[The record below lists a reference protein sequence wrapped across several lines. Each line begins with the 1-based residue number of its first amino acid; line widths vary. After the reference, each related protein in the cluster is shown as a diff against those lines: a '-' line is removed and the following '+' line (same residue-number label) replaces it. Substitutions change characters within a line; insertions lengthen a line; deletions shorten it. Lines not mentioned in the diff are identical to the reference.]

1 MKHFYLLLL
10 MYWFGL
16 SQGVAQNIDL
26 ENLGKGGDNQLKVN
40 GGFSANAV
48 YNSVKAI
55 NMPPLSYFLSGNIN
69 FAYRN
74 FNLPISVNYSNRKF
88 TYSQPF
94 SFNYV
99 TFRPSYKWASA
110 EIGTCFMS
118 FSPYSLS
125 GHQFRGAG
133 LTLNPDKWRVN
144 LMYGQLL
151 RANEGN
157 QADILP
163 TYSRMGMGAKV
174 AYHTDKYLI
183 GVSFFNAADK
193 AKSLDN
199 LPASMLPLRKQ
210 NLVIGLEFST
220 TLFKLLELAG
230 SYHSSAI
237 NQDASQ
243 TTSEKSPQKSLSGL
257 FLGNRAD
264 FKSYNSYQASVN
276 FRFPKTNGLVG
287 LEYQRVDPDYITLG
301 GYYFVNDFEN
311 YTVRYTQTFWGGK
324 INFMSNAGIQQDDII
339 RRNSSSQK
347 RFVGMASLTANI
359 SERFNWTLNFSNFT
373 SYAYIRTAFDEIKRL
388 NPFEQLDT
396 LNYRQINQNL
406 SASVNYT
413 FSKSETVQQQI
424 TANVSWMESA
434 NKQGGIVRIG
444 QQSGFVNADVM
455 YVHQH
460 LPQNRSIGIGINSSL
475 NSIGTQNAT
484 SAGPLFNLQK
494 GFLKNQLTTNTSL
507 SYIYS
512 NDSAFDVQS
521 GALNIRGNANY
532 TIDKKNSL
540 SGNVGF
546 TNVSGSGFAN
556 RHYVSFTIGYIN
568 RF

>member
-1 MKHFYLLLL
+1 MMKHFYLLIL
-10 MYWFGL
+10 MYLVQL
-16 SQGVAQNIDL
+16 SSGVAQNIDF
-26 ENLGKGGDNQLKVN
+26 ETFGKGDKKLKLS
-40 GGFSANAV
+40 GGLSANAV
-48 YNSVKAI
+48 YNSVQAP
-55 NMPPLSYFLSGNIN
+55 NMPPLSYFLSGNLN
-69 FAYRN
+69 FTYRN
-74 FNLPISVNYSNRKF
+74 FNLPVSINYSNRKF

-94 SFNYV
+94 SFNFV

-125 GHQFRGAG
+125 GHQFRGAS
-133 LTLNPDKWRVN
+133 LTLTPDKWNVN

-157 QADILP
+157 QVDVLP
-163 TYSRMGMGAKV
+163 TYARMGMGAKV

-183 GVSFFNAADK
+183 GVSFFNAEDK
-193 AKSLDN
+193 PKSLAS
-199 LPASMLPLRKQ
+199 LPANLLPLPKQ
-210 NLVIGLEFST
+210 NLVLGIEFST
-220 TLFKLLELAG
+220 TLFKLLELGG

-237 NQDASQ
+237 NQDVSQ
-243 TTSEKSPQKSLSGL
+243 TTTDKSPQKSLSGL
-257 FLGNRAD
+257 VLGNPAN
-264 FKSYNSYQASVN
+264 FKSYSSYQASLN
-276 FRFPKTNGLVG
+276 FRFPKANGLLG
-287 LEYQRVDPDYITLG
+287 LEYQRVDPDYVTLG

-311 YTVRYTQTFWGGK
+311 YTLRYTQSFWSGK
-324 INFMSNAGIQQDDII
+324 INFMSNAGIQQDDIM

-359 SERFNWTLNFSNFT
+359 SERFNAALSFSNFT
-373 SYAYIRTAFDEIKRL
+373 SYAYIRTAFDDIRRI

-406 SASVNYT
+406 SASASYT
-413 FSKSETVQQQI
+413 LSASELTTQQI

-434 NKQGGIVRIG
+434 NKQGGVVRIG
-444 QQSGFVNADVM
+444 QQSGFVNADLL
-455 YVHQH
+455 YSHQH
-460 LPQNRSIGIGINSSL
+460 LKKNRSIGTGLNCSL
-475 NSIGTQNAT
+475 NSIGAQK
-484 SAGPLFNLQK
+484 SVSVGPLFNFQQ
-494 GFLKNQLTTNTSL
+494 GFLKNQLITNTSL

-512 NDSAFDVQS
+512 NDSSFDIQS
-521 GALNIRGNANY
+521 GAFNIRGNANY
-532 TIDKKNSL
+532 TINKKNSL
-540 SGNVGF
+540 SGNLGF

>member
-1 MKHFYLLLL
+1 
-10 MYWFGL
+10 MYCIGL
-16 SQGVAQNIDL
+16 SQGVAQNINL

-55 NMPPLSYFLSGNIN
+55 NMPPFSYFLAGNIN
-69 FAYRN
+69 FAYGN
-74 FNLPISVNYSNRKF
+74 FNLPVSVNYSNRKF

-99 TFRPSYKWASA
+99 TLRPTYKWASA

-125 GHQFRGAG
+125 GHQFTGVG
-133 LTLNPDKWRVN
+133 VTLNPQKWNAN

-157 QADILP
+157 QADVLP
-163 TYSRMGMGAKV
+163 TYARMGMGAKV

-183 GVSFFNAADK
+183 GVSFFNAEDK
-193 AKSLDN
+193 AKSLAN
-199 LPASMLPLRKQ
+199 LPASMLPLPRQ

-230 SYHSSAI
+230 SYHSSAV
-237 NQDASQ
+237 NQDISQ
-243 TTSEKSPQKSLSGL
+243 TTAEKSPQKSLSGL
-257 FLGNRAD
+257 LLGNPAD
-264 FKSYNSYQASVN
+264 FKSYNSYQGSIN
-276 FRFPKTNGLVG
+276 FRFPKTTGLIG
-287 LEYQRVDPDYITLG
+287 FEYQRVDPDYITLG

-311 YTVRYTQTFWGGK
+311 YTVRYTQSFWGGK
-324 INFMSNAGIQQDDII
+324 INFMSNAGIQQDDIMK
-339 RRNSSSQK
+339 RNSSSQK
-347 RFVGMASLTANI
+347 RFVGMASLTATIN
-359 SERFNWTLNFSNFT
+359 ERFNWALSFSNFT
-373 SYAYIRTAFDEIKRL
+373 SYAYIRTAFDDIKRL

-406 SASVNYT
+406 SASANYT

-424 TANVSWMESA
+424 TANASWMESA

-444 QQSGFVNADVM
+444 QQSGFVNADIM
-455 YVHQH
+455 YVHQY
-460 LPQNRSIGIGINSSL
+460 LPQNRSIGIGINGSL
-475 NSIGTQNAT
+475 NSIGAQNAT
-484 SAGPLFNLQK
+484 SVGPLFNFQK

-512 NDSAFDVQS
+512 NDSGFGIQS
-521 GALNIRGNANY
+521 GALNVRGNAHY
-532 TIDKKNSL
+532 TINKKNSL
-540 SGNVGF
+540 SGNIGF
-546 TNVSGSGFAN
+546 THVSGTGLET
-556 RHYVSFTIGYIN
+556 RRYVSFTIGYIN